1 MTCAVSFPA
10 IGNSGCRRYKVVLR
24 PKEMKF
30 LGGNRKWV
38 GLIGGGSVIYR
49 GAMLVVVGAKRYR
62 PSISEAQNCHYR

>member
-1 MTCAVSFPA
+1 
-10 IGNSGCRRYKVVLR
+10 
-24 PKEMKF
+24 MKF

-62 PSISEAQNCHYR
+62 PSISEAQNCHYW